1 MARRERPLDPAAGP
15 LESFAHDLRA
25 LRVSAG
31 EPTYRQLAQ
40 LAGYSASTLSEA
52 ASGVRLPTLSVALAF
67 VGACGGDTEEW
78 ERRWKE
84 VHDAVR
90 ASDEP
95 EPCPAEEN
103 AGPAEEDAGAAE
115 ENSDPAEQD
124 SGGEAVVKREFL
136 HAEVP
141 DEPAPVPRE
150 FHSIVIGPAVAGG
163 RAKRN
168 IAVATAAC
176 LLAAGFFVVGLTVGG
191 QDGGRGNAGGC
202 PVLARNPKFT
212 ATAYGEG
219 AHVRSGAALDRPTVA
234 TYPPGC
240 VIGFTGFCIGD
251 KVTDRTAGIPDSRW
265 FILPDG
271 HVVAS
276 AVVHGNPPTHLAP
289 SGCAAARPAPRRLS
303 LTAIGAPSRDSRV
316 VLTAT
321 GPNVQIVGF
330 AAYYAGDPASPGLR
344 LWHQIGLIGESASSL
359 SVTWRPDRLPAPV
372 HAGDRV
378 PVAAVACFGGGAPGE
393 AAAAASLRLPGP
405 RTAASLAS
413 PSTTVDASAREAAC
427 KYPSAS

>member
-40 LAGYSASTLSEA
+40 IAGYSASTLSEA

-84 VHDAVR
+84 VHGAVR
-90 ASDEP
+90 APYEAD
-95 EPCPAEEN
+95 PCPPEEN
-103 AGPAEEDAGAAE
+103 AGAAGENATAVEHDA
-115 ENSDPAEQD
+115 
-124 SGGEAVVKREFL
+124 GGEAVVKREFL

-141 DEPAPVPRE
+141 NEPAPVPRE
-150 FHSIVIGPAVAGG
+150 FHSIVIGPAASGG
-163 RAKRN
+163 RTRRTVA
-168 IAVATAAC
+168 AATAAC
-176 LLAAGFFVVGLTVGG
+176 LLAAAFFAVGLTVGG
-191 QDGGRGNAGGC
+191 QGGGRADAGGC
-202 PVLARNPKFT
+202 PAPAKNPKFT

-234 TYPPGC
+234 TYAPGC

-289 SGCAAARPAPRRLS
+289 SGCAAARPVPRRLS
-303 LTAIGAPSRDSRV
+303 LKAIGAPSRDSRV

-330 AAYYAGDPASPGLR
+330 AAYYAGDPASPELR

-393 AAAAASLRLPGP
+393 AAVLASLRLPGP

>member
-25 LRVSAG
+25 LRISAG

-67 VGACGGDTEEW
+67 VGACGGDTREW

-90 ASDEP
+90 GQDEP
-95 EPCPAEEN
+95 DPCPEEEN
-103 AGPAEEDAGAAE
+103 TGVEEGKTGAAVG
-115 ENSDPAEQD
+115 DG
-124 SGGEAVVKREFL
+124 GGEAVAKREFL
-136 HAEVP
+136 HAELP
-141 DEPAPVPRE
+141 NGPAPVPRE
-150 FHSIVIGPAVAGG
+150 FHSIVIGPAATGRRARRTVA
-163 RAKRN
+163 A
-168 IAVATAAC
+168 ATAAC
-176 LLAAGFFVVGLTVGG
+176 LLAAGLFFIGLNVGG

-202 PVLARNPKFT
+202 PALAKNPKFT

-289 SGCAAARPAPRRLS
+289 SGCAAARPAPTKLS
-303 LTAIGAPSRDSRV
+303 LKAVGAPSQDPRV

-321 GPNVQIVGF
+321 GPNVQIAGF
-330 AAYYAGDPASPGLR
+330 AAYYAGDPASPEIR
-344 LWHQIGLIGESASSL
+344 LWHQIGLVGESAASL
-359 SVTWRPDRLPAPV
+359 SVAWRPDRLPAPV
-372 HAGDRV
+372 RPGDRV

-393 AAAAASLRLPGP
+393 AAVLASLRLPGP
-405 RTAASLAS
+405 HDAASLAS

-427 KYPSAS
+427 KYPGAS